1 MNQCCASVN
10 AVCCLHRDRRVW
22 CKQELFCVGEL
33 DRAAS
38 NNQTLRT
45 SSPPRCPLFSNVDVP
60 FGRDN
65 TGCGPRPISRIQLIV
80 PFLGGRQQLCLST
93 IKQNLS
99 QHLSGADNVA
109 VYLRVIA
116 GSYGGVHRNEQT
128 YQCNNRIGCLPLQ
141 LLGQPIRII
150 FCQKRLFWLFVG
162 SMIIWGTEVWVG
174 ILPLLSSYIGEG
186 FAQSSWYGRSDCR
199 LLFLIWFDKML
210 GSQ

>member
-1 MNQCCASVN
+1 MEDSFNEPIRASVI
-10 AVCCLHRDRRVW
+10 AVCCLHRERRVW

-80 PFLGGRQQLCLST
+80 PFLGGWQQLCLST

-141 LLGQPIRII
+141 LLRQPFRII
-150 FCQKRLFWLFVG
+150 FCKKLFF
-162 SMIIWGTEVWVG
+162 
-174 ILPLLSSYIGEG
+174 
-186 FAQSSWYGRSDCR
+186 
-199 LLFLIWFDKML
+199 
-210 GSQ
+210 